1 MSTPI
6 NPSANHASGATSP
19 ESAPATPTTGIQSI
33 VTHRD
38 IAASVEQVW
47 SNLQFYEELDH
58 TAPFLLRLLL
68 PRPERKVTA
77 PAVEGHATS
86 FPYDGGHYARRI
98 TKLEPPMRYE
108 FEVVD
113 QRLTSDRG
121 VMLLSGAFT
130 LHAMSATQTDLA
142 ITTRYVSR
150 IRPRWLANPLEALLC
165 RRLHRHLL
173 DAIEA
178 KLRNG

>member
-6 NPSANHASGATSP
+6 NPSANHANAATSP

-38 IAASVEQVW
+38 ITASVERVW
-47 SNLQFYEELDH
+47 SCLQFYEELDH
-58 TAPFLLRLLL
+58 SAPFLLRMLL
-68 PRPERKVTA
+68 PQPERKITA
-77 PAVEGHATS
+77 VAAEGVATIL
-86 FPYDGGHYARRI
+86 PYEGGHYERRV
-98 TKLEPPMRYE
+98 TKLEPPYRYE
-108 FEVVD
+108 FDVVD
-113 QRLTSDRG
+113 QRLETDRG
-121 VMLLSGAFT
+121 VMLLSGAFN
-130 LHAMSATQTDLA
+130 LRAMSGTQTDLA

-150 IRPRWLANPLEALLC
+150 IRPRWFAEPVEALLC

-178 KLRNG
+178 KIRKG

>member
-6 NPSANHASGATSP
+6 NPSANHAGGATSP

-47 SNLQFYEELDH
+47 NNLQFYEELDH
-58 TAPFLLRLLL
+58 AAPFLLRLLL

-77 PAVEGHATS
+77 PAVEGHATTL
-86 FPYDGGHYARRI
+86 PYDGGHYARRI
-98 TKLEPPMRYE
+98 TRLEPPMRYE
-108 FEVVD
+108 FEVID

-150 IRPRWLANPLEALLC
+150 IRPRWLAEPVEAMLC

-173 DAIEA
+173 DSIEA
-178 KLRNG
+178 KLRKG